1 MITANWFQAYQLYQ
15 LYQLCTYHIKP
26 SAMNNVMYDDE
37 SNWLKRNDHYQMQR
51 IGGRMRAVA
60 MPHSQEMQEMQ
71 TVSTII
77 SDIAQANHRS
87 LEMEPTMNASQTTQ
101 NLSNLTT
108 LGCLEYLKCCALLI
122 L

>member
-1 MITANWFQAYQLYQ
+1 LVSGLSTIPALYLPHQAIS
-15 LYQLCTYHIKP
+15 HDN
-26 SAMNNVMYDDE
+26 MNNVMYDDE

-51 IGGRMRAVA
+51 IGGRMRAVP
-60 MPHSQEMQEMQ
+60 MPHSQEMQ

-87 LEMEPTMNASQTTQ
+87 PEMEPTMNAGQTTQ

-108 LGCLEYLKCCALLI
+108 LGCLEYLKCYALLI